1 MPPNPDQVA
10 RRPEPGAP
18 SLPLPPIEPTPGGQP
33 GGRQPTGPHSSGPA
47 QPEGDATS
55 NPAGGSTGGRYLRSW
70 WPRARASMR
79 TTPTRVWALTLLCV
93 LTIAALFGSATVTL
107 NQARDGL
114 TVLGRD
120 AGPQAMATTEL
131 YLALADMDAGVADVL
146 LMGTDHDLGSGREAA
161 LERYDGSRAQANAA
175 LLQAASLTE
184 GDTVEELNVQA
195 VLDGM
200 GVYDQKVSEARLLN
214 DEAQAAPGEVDPDAL
229 EAYREATQ
237 LMHTE
242 LLPKAFNLG
251 LDSSAIVRA
260 NHEEGQSTVALGL
273 VWVGVVGVATVAAL
287 IGLQLYLRVRFRRRF
302 NAPLLAATAGTVV
315 LTLGVI
321 MALNSSGAHQSD
333 AKDEGLDAAMALA
346 RAGAIAT
353 DMQADQ
359 SRYLADG
366 DFADNYQQVYLERA
380 QQVLFRPASTLT
392 DYYEAIGEIPGAYPN
407 LPGSDGADPDDPGTL
422 GYLGQS
428 AQDSL
433 LPGQEDALAEVLTAY
448 AALQEEDQ
456 LMREAAEEED
466 LAAAID
472 IRMGVAH
479 AEDGLFPAYTEAL
492 GGLIDLHQE
501 EFTAGIDR
509 GDAALS
515 PWTWG
520 LPVGALALL
529 ALVVVG
535 VRPRLAEYR

>member
-1 MPPNPDQVA
+1 
-10 RRPEPGAP
+10 
-18 SLPLPPIEPTPGGQP
+18 
-33 GGRQPTGPHSSGPA
+33 
-47 QPEGDATS
+47 
-55 NPAGGSTGGRYLRSW
+55 
-70 WPRARASMR
+70 MR

-93 LTIAALFGSATVTL
+93 LTVAGLFGSATVTL
-107 NQARDGL
+107 NQAREGL

-131 YLALADMDAGVADVL
+131 YLALADMDARVADVL

-161 LERYDGSRAQANAA
+161 LERYDDSRAQANAA

-214 DEAQAAPGEVDPDAL
+214 DEAGAAPGEVDPDAL

-321 MALNSSGAHQSD
+321 MALNSSGAHQGN
-333 AKDEGLDAAMALA
+333 AKNEGLDAAMALA

-380 QQVLFRPASTLT
+380 QQVLYRPASTLT

-456 LMREAAEEED
+456 LMREAAEGED

-492 GGLIDLHQE
+492 GGLIELHQE
-501 EFTAGIDR
+501 EFTAGIER